1 MPGGFTGRD
10 FNFLRRQ
17 ILPAPRLSP
26 QTQDQIFAD
35 MSTGFESIA
44 RNFPLE
50 QLEEVFLNGT
60 YFGPPFEDLAVRI
73 AVVRRPDKLPAPYHL
88 LQHLQ
93 RVHLLGAFLL

>member
-17 ILPAPRLSP
+17 ILQAPRLSP
-26 QTQDQIFAD
+26 ETQDQIFAD
-35 MSTGFESIA
+35 TVSAGFESIA

-60 YFGPPFEDLAVRI
+60 YFGPPLEDLAVRI
-73 AVVRRPDKLPAPYHL
+73 VVVRHPDKLPAPYHF
-88 LQHLQ
+88 LQQLQ
-93 RVHLLGAFLL
+93 RVHLLGA